1 MAFFFFLL
9 AFTCFGT
16 SISLHAWCDWSGTD
30 TWQSYEYCSVGMLA
44 AHTYTLKQSKLWKV
58 NITSPKNRAKLSNC
72 TSHPQAE
79 AGSRS
84 LSTPSVQARSY
95 LPQGTRQSC
104 CMRVGT
110 GHSRSC
116 WTSACPM
123 WHGGCNHRGML
134 TRPQGQFLSLTY
146 NVQPHLWDHRGTH
159 AGLPALLRINSA
171 VGFCRNQRKLD
182 NSSIDECI
190 LQLQSEEAQCTPTLH
205 RLEWHESF
213 VRQGSCIIK
222 EQ

>member
-1 MAFFFFLL
+1 MSRRDHLVSYVTVNTTKALFEWLAATVFLSNFLNPTSCLYEINNMSREICCKWLFFFSSWHLL
-9 AFTCFGT
+9 ALELQLAFMLGATEVELIRDRAMNT
-16 SISLHAWCDWSGTD
+16 AVW
-30 TWQSYEYCSVGMLA
+30 EMLA

-95 LPQGTRQSC
+95 LPRGTRQSC

-116 WTSACPM
+116 
-123 WHGGCNHRGML
+123 
-134 TRPQGQFLSLTY
+134 
-146 NVQPHLWDHRGTH
+146 
-159 AGLPALLRINSA
+159 
-171 VGFCRNQRKLD
+171 
-182 NSSIDECI
+182 
-190 LQLQSEEAQCTPTLH
+190 
-205 RLEWHESF
+205 
-213 VRQGSCIIK
+213 
-222 EQ
+222 